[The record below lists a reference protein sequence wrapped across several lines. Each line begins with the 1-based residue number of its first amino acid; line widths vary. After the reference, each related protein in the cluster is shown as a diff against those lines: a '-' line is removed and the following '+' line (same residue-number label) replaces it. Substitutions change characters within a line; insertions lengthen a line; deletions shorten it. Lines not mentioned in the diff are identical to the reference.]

1 MGEETE
7 QEASLGLLARG
18 LCLLCLLVSE
28 TTCVFTNL
36 LRVCVCV
43 HIRMCVH
50 IYVHA
55 YACMCNGMN

>member
-28 TTCVFTNL
+28 ATCVFTNF
-36 LRVCVCV
+36 LRVCVCAC
-43 HIRMCVH
+43 I
-50 IYVHA
+50 
-55 YACMCNGMN
+55 YACVRTYMYIRTRACVTA

>member
-28 TTCVFTNL
+28 ATCVFTNF
-36 LRVCVCV
+36 LRVCVCARAYTHV
-43 HIRMCVH
+43 CVH
-50 IYVHA
+50 ICTYVRVRV
-55 YACMCNGMN
+55 